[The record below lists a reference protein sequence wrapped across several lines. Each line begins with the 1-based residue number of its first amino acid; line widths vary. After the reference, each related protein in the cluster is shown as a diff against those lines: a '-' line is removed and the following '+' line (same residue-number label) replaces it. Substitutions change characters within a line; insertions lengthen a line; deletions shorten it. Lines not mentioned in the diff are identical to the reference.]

1 MKFNSGA
8 LFEKLRGGAGEGNTL
23 NIALYVGL
31 AIFIVLALANFLLSA
46 TTANK
51 AQENITRASEMR
63 VISQQIAKNALEAA
77 AGNADAFELL
87 DKSQKSFQS
96 AWNAV
101 KDEQVSDP
109 EAMARLQTLWDEV
122 NANADVILKGED
134 TVLDLQDRKSVV

>member
-8 LFEKLRGGAGEGNTL
+8 LFEKLRGGSGGGTL

-46 TTANK
+46 TTANR

-87 DKSQKSFQS
+87 DKSQKKLP
-96 AWNAV
+96 V
-101 KDEQVSDP
+101 
-109 EAMARLQTLWDEV
+109 RLGRRQGRAGQRPASHGAP
-122 NANADVILKGED
+122 ANPVG
-134 TVLDLQDRKSVV
+134 